1 MKLTAEKLFEFYN
14 SVDNARNIKYDDN
27 GHIIAFD
34 YIKYYGTS
42 KRSSKI
48 IKVSLKSSK
57 EAKKAAAVYLE
68 EKPFFNQLADNID
81 RVTDVKLHCEKI
93 YKYTLDGQKY
103 KTDKTD
109 TKKLFDFLPY
119 KDFLKITR
127 QRFWNN
133 DGLLRNG
140 YFSGLIGTNDYNIE
154 RYKNNPY
161 DYKLYDVDFNAAY
174 PYCLKMPLPYDRF
187 YTLQEWEKVKGKFL
201 TSMKFYH
208 IKIKSIK
215 NVFGIYIPPQPYI
228 EYKDFDF
235 LLQKSNSNMIV
246 SAERLELIN
255 KVYGKESYIIKNT
268 YVCPTKI
275 YVKLAKFA
283 QELYDKIQKAKNDN
297 NEELTNS
304 LKIALNSLIGNF
316 GRRDEARSIK
326 GLKLV
331 DSDILKDVISVQWNE
346 PEDKQQQNYL
356 PLAMVVNDITAR
368 RLFNLMTDENVLRL
382 CYNTDGG
389 IIALK
394 KGYRI
399 VTSEKIGRLKAKQ
412 IYEPHF
418 FHTTLLYARPLIYDV
433 ITNKCYNTKSVYYD
447 GKNFIYNEILRVN
460 TRNGFIKYKNTYPIV
475 VEEYKKF
482 NLRQSEIIMKLSN
495 NDLYK
500 KLKKVGRSMLENEI
514 LKDAARDL
522 EKICNPYDELYNEI
536 RHKPKNEIT
545 EYKQIAFKEK
555 FFKQIS

>member
-1 MKLTAEKLFEFYN
+1 MKLTAEKLYKFYN
-14 SVDNARNIKYDDN
+14 SLDNAFNIKYDSN
-27 GHIIAFD
+27 NYIVSFE

-42 KRSSKI
+42 KHSSKI

-57 EAKKAAAVYLE
+57 EAQKAAAVYLE
-68 EKPFFNQLADNID
+68 EKPFFNQLADNIN
-81 RVTDVKLHCEKI
+81 RVTDIKLHCEKI

-109 TKKLFDFLPY
+109 TQKLFDFMPY
-119 KDFLKITR
+119 KDFLKVTR
-127 QRFWNN
+127 QRFYNN

-140 YFSGLIGTNDYNIE
+140 YFSGLIGTNDYNIDT
-154 RYKNNPY
+154 YQNNPY

-174 PYCLKMPLPYDRF
+174 PYCLKMPLPYGKF
-187 YTLQEWEKVKGKFL
+187 YTLQEWEKVKDKFL
-201 TSMKFYH
+201 TSIKFYQ

-215 NVFGIYIPPQPYI
+215 NVFGIYIPPQPFA

-255 KVYGKESYIIKNT
+255 RVYGKDTYIIKNT
-268 YVCPTKI
+268 YIAPTKI

-283 QELYDKIQKAKNDN
+283 QELYNKIQTAKKNN

-316 GRRDEARSIK
+316 GRRDEMRNIS
-326 GLKLV
+326 GLKLI
-331 DSDILKDVISVQWNE
+331 DSDILKDVISVQWSE

-356 PLAMVVNDITAR
+356 PLSMVVNDITAR
-368 RLFNLMTDENVLRL
+368 RLFNLMTDSNALRL

-399 VTSEKIGRLKAKQ
+399 VTSEKIGRLKAKK
-412 IYEPHF
+412 IFEPYF
-418 FHTTLLYARPLIYDV
+418 FYTTLLYARPLIYDA
-433 ITNKCYNTKSVYYD
+433 ITNKCYNTKSVHYD
-447 GKNFIYNEILRVN
+447 GENFIYNETLSVN
-460 TRNGFIKYKNTYPIV
+460 TRNGFIKYKNIYPVV

-482 NLRQSEIIMKLSN
+482 NLRQSEILMKLSN

-500 KLKKVGRSMLENEI
+500 KIKKGGRGILENEI
-514 LKDAARDL
+514 LKEAARDF
-522 EKICNPYDELYNEI
+522 EKLCNPYDELYNEI
-536 RHKPKNEIT
+536 RHKPEVETT
-545 EYKQIAFKEK
+545 EYKQITFTEK
-555 FFKQIS
+555 FFKKSS